1 MRRAVQWSSSFAY
14 GKNGKAYSYY
24 IAIGLKLSRRSV
36 NEGVPCRISAS
47 LLDRSLCE
55 RLRCLTGR
63 HDLGAAD
70 LRSLIERVEL
80 HARATHVMTDAA
92 FLTRDSLRV
101 LLDQLRQRLAPG
113 EQATSARGGAIR
125 IVLRPSTQLRGG
137 RTWMEGGAEPR
148 LRSPLNLALVE
159 ALRSSHLKLRQLR
172 ASPLTASSE
181 LSSARLPET
190 HHRRQL
196 ARLPFLAPD
205 LQAMI
210 LEGRQP
216 AHINLRQLLKTELP
230 LAWSDQR
237 VLFGMSES
245 FLDSR

>member
-14 GKNGKAYSYY
+14 GKNGKACSYY
-24 IAIGLKLSRRSV
+24 IAIGLKLGRRSG
-36 NEGVPCRISAS
+36 NEGAPRRISAS
-47 LLDRSLCE
+47 LLDHSLCE

-80 HARATHVMTDAA
+80 HARATHVIDAA
-92 FLTRDSLRV
+92 LLTSDSPRV

-137 RTWMEGGAEPR
+137 RTWMEGVAEPR
-148 LRSPLNLALVE
+148 LRSPLNLGLVE
-159 ALRSSHLKLRQLR
+159 ALRSSHLELRQLK